1 MDNIN
6 NSNLGQE
13 LGWDAEITQE
23 SQFILLPAGDYD
35 FTIKA
40 LERGRFAGSDKMCA
54 CNMATITLEVRDP
67 ATGEAVEL
75 KDSLYLNSKAEW
87 KLSQF
92 FLAIGQKKHGEPLRP
107 NWNAVVGSRGKCEIT
122 INEYQKD
129 GETRKNNR
137 IRNYKEYTRPSFQNG
152 RF

>member
-1 MDNIN
+1 M
-6 NSNLGQE
+6 
-13 LGWDAEITQE
+13 
-23 SQFILLPAGDYD
+23 
-35 FTIKA
+35 
-40 LERGRFAGSDKMCA
+40 
-54 CNMATITLEVRDP
+54 RDP